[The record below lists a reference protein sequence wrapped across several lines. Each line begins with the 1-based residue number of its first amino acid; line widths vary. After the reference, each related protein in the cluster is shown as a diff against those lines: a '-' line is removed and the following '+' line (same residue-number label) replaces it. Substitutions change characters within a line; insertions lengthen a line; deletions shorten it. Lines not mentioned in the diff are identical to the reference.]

1 MTQNKEGD
9 AAPDAAS
16 RRPVDDLLEELTTWA
31 PRDRLRAFRAWHRG
45 SLSLIHLSVLAL
57 VEAEGAVSMSR
68 IADELDVSHAS
79 ATGIIDRMVE
89 RGIVERRPASDDRR
103 VTLIHITDAGTAVS
117 RELLA
122 RRRDQLR
129 AVLSELSDD
138 DVAAFLRG
146 VRALRAARERHAQRE
161 ESEATGARGAGSAA

>member
-1 MTQNKEGD
+1 MGPVAGQSPEPG
-9 AAPDAAS
+9 AS
-16 RRPVDDLLEELTTWA
+16 RRRPVDDLLEELTTWA

-57 VEAEGAVSMSR
+57 LEAEGPVSMGR

-79 ATGIIDRMVE
+79 ATGIIDRMEE
-89 RGIVERRPASDDRR
+89 RGIVERRAASDDRR
-103 VTLIHITDAGTAVS
+103 VTHIHITDAGTAVS

-122 RRRDQLR
+122 RRRAQLR
-129 AVLSELSDD
+129 TVLAELSDD

-146 VRALRAARERHAQRE
+146 VRAMRAARERLAERE
-161 ESEATGARGAGSAA
+161 GAEGAAAREPESAA

>member
-1 MTQNKEGD
+1 MGPLEGQSLERE
-9 AAPDAAS
+9 PGL
-16 RRPVDDLLEELTTWA
+16 RRPVEDLLEELTSWA
-31 PRDRLRAFRAWHRG
+31 PRERLRAFRAWHRG

-57 VEAEGAVSMSR
+57 LEAEGPVSMGR

-79 ATGIIDRMVE
+79 ATGIIDRMEE

-103 VTLIHITDAGTAVS
+103 VTRLHITDAGIAVS

-122 RRRDQLR
+122 RRRDQPR
-129 AVLSELSDD
+129 KVLADLTDE

-146 VRALRAARERHAQRE
+146 VRAMRAARERLAQGE
-161 ESEATGARGAGSAA
+161 ETERAATGKPESAA